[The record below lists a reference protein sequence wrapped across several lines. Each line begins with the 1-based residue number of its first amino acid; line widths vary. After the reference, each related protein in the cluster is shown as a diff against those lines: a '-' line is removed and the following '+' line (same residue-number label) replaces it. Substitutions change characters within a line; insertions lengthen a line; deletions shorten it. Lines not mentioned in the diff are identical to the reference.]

1 LHDVSCSNRDATEPC
16 GRLLTYRGE
25 VIFYGALV
33 FLISFIIILSPHGYD
48 AKEIWWHLKA
58 GEWAVK
64 HGIVAFD
71 PFSHTASA
79 WLNYNWL
86 ADLFFYKVYAHFGG
100 MNALYLIAFVVFGG
114 LICALVYTT
123 CLRRSGCMASSMLI
137 TLLVTQNVYMIALK
151 PHVFSYLFT
160 AWVVFVIYA
169 ARDVR
174 LIWTLPVVMV
184 LWANM
189 HIMFV
194 FGWLAGLVMVCRAIE
209 SKGRVKEASV
219 VFVLMLLA
227 PLINPYGYR
236 LYSEVW
242 TLCRYGSDVIPHL
255 ARLLHLAEFSP
266 PGATWPGYL
275 LYLAVALFTLLFNRK
290 RVMVTDAVLFM
301 LVLVMSI
308 TQAKYVPYFAIISAG
323 IVSGYIP
330 ESFSR
335 RFVFRKAVS
344 SRAAGVVIVGLLIVA
359 GIRLDAFLQNSPNM
373 EKCPV
378 REVEALRAMGRPQ
391 AGKLFNTLDDGQYLI
406 YGLHPRYRTFIDA
419 RLHLFP
425 LDVVNDY
432 LKVTRGHLDSE
443 RIMDKYDIDTV
454 VLPKTM
460 YVIKILQSKGWT
472 KLYEGNERAVMQRPV
487 QYPPVI

>member
-1 LHDVSCSNRDATEPC
+1 
-16 GRLLTYRGE
+16 
-25 VIFYGALV
+25 
-33 FLISFIIILSPHGYD
+33 
-48 AKEIWWHLKA
+48 
-58 GEWAVK
+58 
-64 HGIVAFD
+64 
-71 PFSHTASA
+71 
-79 WLNYNWL
+79 
-86 ADLFFYKVYAHFGG
+86 
-100 MNALYLIAFVVFGG
+100 
-114 LICALVYTT
+114 
-123 CLRRSGCMASSMLI
+123 
-137 TLLVTQNVYMIALK
+137 
-151 PHVFSYLFT
+151 
-160 AWVVFVIYA
+160 
-169 ARDVR
+169 
-174 LIWTLPVVMV
+174 
-184 LWANM
+184 
-189 HIMFV
+189 
-194 FGWLAGLVMVCRAIE
+194 
-209 SKGRVKEASV
+209 
-219 VFVLMLLA
+219 
-227 PLINPYGYR
+227 
-236 LYSEVW
+236 
-242 TLCRYGSDVIPHL
+242 
-255 ARLLHLAEFSP
+255 
-266 PGATWPGYL
+266 L